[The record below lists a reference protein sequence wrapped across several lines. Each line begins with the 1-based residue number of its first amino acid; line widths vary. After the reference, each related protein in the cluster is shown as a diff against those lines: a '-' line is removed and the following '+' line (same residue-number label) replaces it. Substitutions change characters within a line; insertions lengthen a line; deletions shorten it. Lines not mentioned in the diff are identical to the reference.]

1 MKTWCSDRGNTVWDK
16 VFDNQHQHQH
26 HHKQHQKP
34 PERPIC
40 RLGLGAQGTQVWC
53 SFKLVWMTTE
63 LLVTSY
69 PGLWITE
76 KFGWRGN
83 RWPCRPLSCHT
94 IPRVLSTHWH
104 SFTGAHMSLLL
115 SGREGVRLVNV
126 VEKKE
131 VEPDEQGREKPDL
144 LLLVV
149 IDQQLLLSPPPPH
162 HSWAA
167 HWPNRVTA
175 HQRLEKA
182 HLQNIL
188 VMIFI
193 CIWVCIRET
202 NRDLSFSNKQQQIHQ
217 EGFCLLTCCCRAPIL
232 PTWDIF
238 YSKTEKLFETALFTK
253 HYACIVSLV
262 WHSF

>member
-115 SGREGVRLVNV
+115 SGREGVRLLSMWWRRRRWNLMSKG
-126 VEKKE
+126 ERS
-131 VEPDEQGREKPDL
+131 PICSSLLSLTSSCSSL
-144 LLLVV
+144 LLLLT
-149 IDQQLLLSPPPPH
+149 IAGLPTGLTEWRLT
-162 HSWAA
+162 
-167 HWPNRVTA
+167 RVWK
-175 HQRLEKA
+175 R
-182 HLQNIL
+182 
-188 VMIFI
+188 
-193 CIWVCIRET
+193 
-202 NRDLSFSNKQQQIHQ
+202 
-217 EGFCLLTCCCRAPIL
+217 LTCKI
-232 PTWDIF
+232 
-238 YSKTEKLFETALFTK
+238 
-253 HYACIVSLV
+253 SL
-262 WHSF
+262 